1 MTYLALPWFVLV
13 TTGSPGKMSLV
24 LAAEI
29 LPMALLG
36 IPSGSVV
43 GALGGRTTMLIA
55 DFARAPIMLSI
66 PLLHSAGMLTFPLL
80 LGIVALLGTFM
91 PPYFAAQRV
100 VLPELVGEDE
110 RLIAQGNSMIEGGT
124 AFAGADR
131 AGARGRADPVPRR
144 AERALRRRGDVRDL
158 VPDPAHARA
167 EEGSRSARPRSA
179 ACSRGCVSSC
189 ATGCS
194 GR

>member
-1 MTYLALPWFVLV
+1 MSTVNRRAVGALVVAETISVLGSRMTYLALPWFVLV

-43 GALGGRTTMLIA
+43 ERLGGRTTMLIA

-66 PLLHSAGMLTFPLL
+66 PLLHEAGMLTFPML

-91 PPYFAAQRV
+91 PPYFAARC
-100 VLPELVGEDE
+100 
-110 RLIAQGNSMIEGGT
+110 A
-124 AFAGADR
+124 AGPS
-131 AGARGRADPVPRR
+131 ARTSGCWRR
-144 AERALRRRGDVRDL
+144 ATA
-158 VPDPAHARA
+158 
-167 EEGSRSARPRSA
+167 
-179 ACSRGCVSSC
+179 
-189 ATGCS
+189 
-194 GR
+194 